1 MRGGGVLSMLIS
13 TALCSRTGLGVAARA
28 AFIICKWFRTCIV
41 QKPGA
46 RRPALSRLSPRPPA
60 HRCRRIPLWPSVAP
74 GKNGQETRR
83 PPPPKPRLHRRYID
97 LKALLPVRRGAAW
110 TLSAR
115 ALKSPFL
122 SRQIRL
128 AIWAHRCAITFFG
141 GLAHVQHPDPPHSSA
156 RSQRVAPPPAPGK
169 L

>member
-1 MRGGGVLSMLIS
+1 MLIS

-46 RRPALSRLSPRPPA
+46 RTPAQTPALSSLSPRPPA

-83 PPPPKPRLHRRYID
+83 PPSPKPRLHRRYID
-97 LKALLPVRRGAAW
+97 LKALLPVRPGAACSMDP
-110 TLSAR
+110 LSPGAEKPISLTNPPR
-115 ALKSPFL
+115 DLGTPLRYPILRRPCTCTAPRSPAFK
-122 SRQIRL
+122 RQIPEG
-128 AIWAHRCAITFFG
+128 C
-141 GLAHVQHPDPPHSSA
+141 
-156 RSQRVAPPPAPGK
+156 PAPSSW
-169 L
+169 